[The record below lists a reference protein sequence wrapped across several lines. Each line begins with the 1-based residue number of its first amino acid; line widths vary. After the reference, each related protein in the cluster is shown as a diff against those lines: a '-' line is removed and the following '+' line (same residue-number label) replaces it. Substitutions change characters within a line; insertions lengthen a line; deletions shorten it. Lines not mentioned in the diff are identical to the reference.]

1 MGFDINSILGDM
13 AGAIKNVVKQDAG
26 DIKQYANQTLEKE
39 KDSLEKLGLA
49 RLAGE
54 IDDEIFTREIE
65 REKKVVEVD
74 LLTIQIMTK
83 VLAQKAANAA
93 IDVFAKAVKTAIDA
107 AL

>member
-1 MGFDINSILGDM
+1 MSFDISSILGDM
-13 AGAIKNVVKQDAG
+13 AGAIKNVVKQGAG
-26 DIKQYANQTLEKE
+26 NIKQYANQILEKE

-65 REKKVVEVD
+65 REKKVVEAE

-83 VLAQKAANAA
+83 ALAQKAANAA
-93 IDVFAKAVKTAIDA
+93 INVFAKAVEAAIGA